1 MGDIEQARHIVE
13 LMVLTAWADGRV
25 VGSEALAIH
34 KLTVTF
40 PELRD
45 VGPTGEISARAKNRL
60 ERVGMEAAVREAAG
74 GVKDP
79 RYREIA
85 FQCCA
90 KVSGADGVFVP
101 EESAVLAE
109 LQELFGYSEEDVKR
123 LLVLATRQISSHL
136 PIKKMMSRRRS
147 LARAAGLHEFV
158 ATTAGLAHHS
168 GSPWSVQ
175 PSSLRCVQGV

>member
-1 MGDIEQARHIVE
+1 MHDLEQARHIVE

-45 VGPTGEISARAKNRL
+45 VGPTGEISARAKGRL
-60 ERVGMEAAVREAAG
+60 ERVGMDAAVREAAA

-90 KVSGADGVFVP
+90 KVSGADGLFVP
-101 EESAVLAE
+101 EESAVLSE
-109 LQELFGYSEEDVKR
+109 LQEIFGYSDDDVKR
-123 LLVLATRQISSHL
+123 LLVLATR
-136 PIKKMMSRRRS
+136 
-147 LARAAGLHEFV
+147 
-158 ATTAGLAHHS
+158 
-168 GSPWSVQ
+168 
-175 PSSLRCVQGV
+175 